1 MSWAKRNLYF
11 LISCIAAV
19 VLLGAAGWY
28 SWSSHQDYTANTEKL
43 KSDYAQM
50 KQFADKNPGPGND
63 QVDNIKTAKEQT
75 EQAKQRVAELEK
87 FFTPVKS
94 IPDTNKF
101 NDRMLAFA
109 VRETVSQLRAAA
121 QAKAV
126 TLPTTMGPEFAFSF
140 SLQMGKSGYDPN
152 SAEMLARQL
161 GEVKTICDTL
171 FGARILSLD
180 SIQRERTSD
189 DINPQ
194 GNMTLQPDYTDSISL
209 TNKNMVITP
218 YQVTFQCF
226 TPQLGSVLS
235 GFANQSH
242 TIVVK
247 TVNIQ
252 PVDLAGGMGGYGNA
266 GYGNAGYGNPGYG
279 NAGGY
284 NPVPNPQAT
293 PLRPGV
299 LPTIIDEKKLKVVM
313 LVDFV
318 KIPPA
323 QGK

>member
-19 VLLGAAGWY
+19 LLLGAAGWY
-28 SWSSHQDYTANTEKL
+28 CWSSHQAYTTNTEQL
-43 KSDYAQM
+43 KSAYAQM
-50 KQFADKNPGPGND
+50 KQFADKPMGPGNE

-87 FFTPVKS
+87 FFTPVKG

-101 NDRMLAFA
+101 NDNRMMAFA
-109 VRETVSQLRAAA
+109 VRETVSQLRSAA

-140 SLQMGKSGYDPN
+140 SLQMGKTIYDPN
-152 SAEMLARQL
+152 ASEMLSKQL

-171 FGARILSLD
+171 FGARILALD
-180 SIQRERTSD
+180 SIMRERTSD
-189 DINPQ
+189 DANPQ
-194 GNMTLQPDYTDSISL
+194 GAMTLQPDYIDAISL
-209 TNKNMVITP
+209 TNNNMVVSP

-247 TVNIQ
+247 TLNIQ
-252 PVDLAGGMGGYGNA
+252 PVDLAGMGGYGSP
-266 GYGNAGYGNPGYG
+266 GYGNPGYG
-279 NAGGY
+279 NPGYGNPGGY
-284 NPVPNPQAT
+284 NPVPNPQT
-293 PLRPGV
+293 PQRAGA

-323 QGK
+323 QSK